1 MKASFSAY
9 VALFIAFLVVRPI
22 AWQDAAA
29 AEANS
34 ETVAVEPA
42 QPELTDWRRY
52 AALPKEL
59 GEAPISAVV
68 IDD

>member
-1 MKASFSAY
+1 MKASFTAF
-9 VALFIAFLVVRPI
+9 VAFFIAYLVMSTI

-42 QPELTDWRRY
+42 QPELPDWRRY
-52 AALPKEL
+52 AAL
-59 GEAPISAVV
+59 
-68 IDD
+68 